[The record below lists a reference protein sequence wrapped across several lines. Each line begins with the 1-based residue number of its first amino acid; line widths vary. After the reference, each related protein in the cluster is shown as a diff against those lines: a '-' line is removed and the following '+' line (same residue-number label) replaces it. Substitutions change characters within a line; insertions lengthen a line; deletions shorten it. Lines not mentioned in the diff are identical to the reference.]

1 MHFRKMK
8 AYKTVHFNNIGTEKV
23 VKTIKSPC
31 GVGGAAAAAVVVVEG
46 EER

>member
-1 MHFRKMK
+1 MK
-8 AYKTVHFNNIGTEKV
+8 AYKTVHFNNIGTRKV

-31 GVGGAAAAAVVVVEG
+31 GVGGGAAAAVGVVEG